1 MSHGGALV
9 YLDVNVLDFSF
20 TVSIL
25 VVMSTVLL
33 AEGQSV
39 SVPVNIL
46 PMGGP
51 LAVLFFGQVQVGPV
65 SSLLGCCN
73 GNGVPTD
80 TGRWLRLRKH
90 PTDCQLLALIFGLEF
105 RHFFSVLKIG
115 LSHPIVIPPN
125 HFQPLGDDTHW
136 HDRRAEL
143 LSLGFTCSLP
153 LESPQACD
161 VIGHCR
167 LRGLWIEASKL

>member
-1 MSHGGALV
+1 M

-90 PTDCQLLALIFGLEF
+90 PTDCQLLELIFGLEF

-125 HFQPLGDDTHW
+125 YFQPLGDDTHW
-136 HDRRAEL
+136 HEYSLARPSCRATVLGLHL
-143 LSLGFTCSLP
+143 LSPTG
-153 LESPQACD
+153 ESPGLRCD
-161 VIGHCR
+161 R
-167 LRGLWIEASKL
+167 ALSSTWIEASKL